1 MRFDLIAV
9 GNATIDEFLTL
20 QNATEHIRL
29 ENGELRIKAG
39 EKIPV
44 DSCEFLLGGNAAN
57 VSAGVSRM
65 GFNVALMAELGTDEF
80 SEKIIDALRKENISD
95 SLLKRNKNIPS
106 SFSVILNF
114 AKERTIF
121 SQHLKKEHDFSFDNA
136 EASWVYLTSLGEDWR
151 TPYQKTLDF
160 VKKSGAKL
168 AFNPG
173 TPQMRAGKESI
184 SEIMQEAQIL
194 FLNMGEAIE
203 MSNIIHS
210 ASSGQISNIENI
222 LKELKNLGPR
232 AVVVTDAEKGSYLID
247 EQGKIVKYGIVEVE
261 VVERTGGGDAYAS
274 GFMSAV
280 LSGKNLEEA
289 MSRGAKDASA
299 VIGKIGAQ
307 TGLLRKGEIK

>member
-1 MRFDLIAV
+1 MKFDLIAV

-44 DSCEFLLGGNAAN
+44 DACEFLLGGNAAN
-57 VSAGVSRM
+57 VSAGLSRA
-65 GFNVALMAELGTDEF
+65 GFNVALMAEIGTDEF
-80 SEKIIDALRKENISD
+80 SEKIIGALKKENVSD
-95 SLLKRNKNIPS
+95 SLLKRNKNS
-106 SFSVILNF
+106 SSTFSVILNF

-121 SQHLKKEHDFSFDNA
+121 SQHLRKEHDFSFDNV

-151 TPYQKTLDF
+151 TPYQKVFDF

-173 TPQMRAGKESI
+173 TPQLRAGRQSI
-184 SEIMQEAQIL
+184 AEILKEAQIL
-194 FLNMGEAIE
+194 FLNMGEAME
-203 MSNIIHS
+203 
-210 ASSGQISNIENI
+210 ISNLKSKISNLEEM
-222 LKELKNLGPR
+222 LKEIQKMGPKV
-232 AVVVTDAEKGSYLID
+232 VVVTDAEKGSYLVDDKSEIL
-247 EQGKIVKYGIVEVE
+247 KHGIVEVE

-280 LSGKNLEEA
+280 LSGRNWEEA
-289 MSRGAKDASA
+289 MSWGAKNAAA

-307 TGLLRKGEIK
+307 TGLLTKEQLTSNN